1 MLSHLSIQ
9 MTLYSV
15 NSINAIPDI
24 TFPQFRGLFPLI
36 YERKTSEKISAC
48 PPESRKQKKGRTQQE
63 RPVPFCSTFAF
74 EKWNILFLVFIGLL
88 GQPSKNPFHFH
99 LKNGTGSFPYSSA
112 SPRNVPL
119 VPLFSET
126 LYIDKKEV
134 HRGRENFFIPY
145 IMSYKSGTN
154 GTMLLLPDK
163 LGIFYVPL
171 FELKSGTRTAPAS
184 CCTQTQDPN
193 QPPAGRPIPASSGSE
208 MRTCVPAFAFS
219 DALRGVLRHEKA
231 RQGTRVPQRA

>member
-36 YERKTSEKISAC
+36 YERKTSEKKFRA
-48 PPESRKQKKGRTQQE
+48 PARKPEAEEGPYTAGE
-63 RPVPFCSTFAF
+63 ACSTFAF

-126 LYIDKKEV
+126 LYINKKEV

-163 LGIFYVPL
+163 QGIFYVPL
-171 FELKSGTRTAPAS
+171 LKTKVE
-184 CCTQTQDPN
+184 QDFTHLPVL
-193 QPPAGRPIPASSGSE
+193 PDKTGKFY
-208 MRTCVPAFAFS
+208 VPLF
-219 DALRGVLRHEKA
+219 VLKRNHGA
-231 RQGTRVPQRA
+231 T

>member
-1 MLSHLSIQ
+1 MLFRSSI
-9 MTLYSV
+9 YRV
-15 NSINAIPDI
+15 
-24 TFPQFRGLFPLI
+24 
-36 YERKTSEKISAC
+36 
-48 PPESRKQKKGRTQQE
+48 
-63 RPVPFCSTFAF
+63 
-74 EKWNILFLVFIGLL
+74 
-88 GQPSKNPFHFH
+88 
-99 LKNGTGSFPYSSA
+99 SA

-154 GTMLLLPDK
+154 GTMLLLPDKQGIFYVPLLKTKVEQDFTHLPVLPDK

-208 MRTCVPAFAFS
+208 MRTCVPLLLSLTLSEAF
-219 DALRGVLRHEKA
+219 
-231 RQGTRVPQRA
+231 

>member
-1 MLSHLSIQ
+1 MSGKR
-9 MTLYSV
+9 
-15 NSINAIPDI
+15 P
-24 TFPQFRGLFPLI
+24 
-36 YERKTSEKISAC
+36 KKISAR
-48 PPESRKQKKGRTQQE
+48 PPEGRKQKKGRTQQE

-99 LKNGTGSFPYSSA
+99 LKNGAGSFPYSSA

-134 HRGRENFFIPY
+134 HRGRGNFLSPILCPIKVEQDFTHLPV
-145 IMSYKSGTN
+145 
-154 GTMLLLPDK
+154 LPDK
-163 LGIFYVPL
+163 LGKFYVPL
-171 FELKSGTRTAPAS
+171 FNSKSGTRTAPAP

-193 QPPAGRPIPASSGSE
+193 QPPAGRPIPASSESE
-208 MRTCVPAFAFS
+208 MRTCIPP
-219 DALRGVLRHEKA
+219 LLL
-231 RQGTRVPQRA
+231 

>member
-9 MTLYSV
+9 TILYSV
-15 NSINAIPDI
+15 NAINAIPDI

-36 YERKTSEKISAC
+36 YERKTSEKKFPCARQKTG
-48 PPESRKQKKGRTQQE
+48 SRRRAVHSRRGLFHF
-63 RPVPFCSTFAF
+63 VPLFAF

-99 LKNGTGSFPYSSA
+99 LKSGTYFFPYSSA

-134 HRGRENFFIPY
+134 HRGRGNFL
-145 IMSYKSGTN
+145 S
-154 GTMLLLPDK
+154 
-163 LGIFYVPL
+163 
-171 FELKSGTRTAPAS
+171 
-184 CCTQTQDPN
+184 
-193 QPPAGRPIPASSGSE
+193 PILCPIKVE
-208 MRTCVPAFAFS
+208 QMEQ
-219 DALRGVLRHEKA
+219 LH
-231 RQGTRVPQRA
+231 

>member
-9 MTLYSV
+9 MILYSV

-36 YERKTSEKISAC
+36 YERKTSEKISAR
-48 PPESRKQKKGRTQQE
+48 PPESWKQKTGRTQQE
-63 RPVPFCSTFAF
+63 RPVPLCSTFAF

-88 GQPSKNPFHFH
+88 GQPSKKPFHFH

-134 HRGRENFFIPY
+134 HRGRGNFLSPILCP
-145 IMSYKSGTN
+145 IKVEQMEQC
-154 GTMLLLPDK
+154 
-163 LGIFYVPL
+163 FY
-171 FELKSGTRTAPAS
+171 S
-184 CCTQTQDPN
+184 
-193 QPPAGRPIPASSGSE
+193 PIN
-208 MRTCVPAFAFS
+208 
-219 DALRGVLRHEKA
+219 RGFFTFHF
-231 RQGTRVPQRA
+231 

>member
-1 MLSHLSIQ
+1 MSGKR
-9 MTLYSV
+9 
-15 NSINAIPDI
+15 P
-24 TFPQFRGLFPLI
+24 
-36 YERKTSEKISAC
+36 KKISAC

-163 LGIFYVPL
+163 QGIFYVPL

-208 MRTCVPAFAFS
+208 MRTCVPLLLSLTLSEAF
-219 DALRGVLRHEKA
+219 
-231 RQGTRVPQRA
+231 

>member
-1 MLSHLSIQ
+1 MSGKR
-9 MTLYSV
+9 
-15 NSINAIPDI
+15 P
-24 TFPQFRGLFPLI
+24 
-36 YERKTSEKISAC
+36 KKISAR

-74 EKWNILFLVFIGLL
+74 EKWNILFLVFIGFL

-163 LGIFYVPL
+163 QGIFYVPLLKTKVEQDFTHLPVLPDKLGIFYVPL

-208 MRTCVPAFAFS
+208 MRTCVPLLLSLTLSEAF
-219 DALRGVLRHEKA
+219 
-231 RQGTRVPQRA
+231 

>member
-1 MLSHLSIQ
+1 MFVISPVTHGLFDRALAPIPGSNPASRTGRVLSHLSIQ

-36 YERKTSEKISAC
+36 YERKRPKKISAC

-119 VPLFSET
+119 VPLFP
-126 LYIDKKEV
+126 K
-134 HRGRENFFIPY
+134 PY
-145 IMSYKSGTN
+145 I
-154 GTMLLLPDK
+154 
-163 LGIFYVPL
+163 
-171 FELKSGTRTAPAS
+171 
-184 CCTQTQDPN
+184 
-193 QPPAGRPIPASSGSE
+193 
-208 MRTCVPAFAFS
+208 
-219 DALRGVLRHEKA
+219 
-231 RQGTRVPQRA
+231 

>member
-24 TFPQFRGLFPLI
+24 TFPQFRGLFRSYMSGKRPKI
-36 YERKTSEKISAC
+36 ISAR

-134 HRGRENFFIPY
+134 HRGRGNFLSPILCP
-145 IMSYKSGTN
+145 IKVEQMEQC
-154 GTMLLLPDK
+154 
-163 LGIFYVPL
+163 FY
-171 FELKSGTRTAPAS
+171 S
-184 CCTQTQDPN
+184 
-193 QPPAGRPIPASSGSE
+193 PINRG
-208 MRTCVPAFAFS
+208 FS
-219 DALRGVLRHEKA
+219 TFHF
-231 RQGTRVPQRA
+231 

>member
-1 MLSHLSIQ
+1 MSGKR
-9 MTLYSV
+9 
-15 NSINAIPDI
+15 P
-24 TFPQFRGLFPLI
+24 
-36 YERKTSEKISAC
+36 KKISAC

-145 IMSYKSGTN
+145 IMSYKSGT
-154 GTMLLLPDK
+154 
-163 LGIFYVPL
+163 
-171 FELKSGTRTAPAS
+171 RTAPAS

-208 MRTCVPAFAFS
+208 MRTCVPLLLSLTLSEAF
-219 DALRGVLRHEKA
+219 
-231 RQGTRVPQRA
+231 

>member
-1 MLSHLSIQ
+1 

-36 YERKTSEKISAC
+36 YERKTSEKISAR

-126 LYIDKKEV
+126 IYIDKKEV
-134 HRGRENFFIPY
+134 HRGRGNFLSPILCS
-145 IMSYKSGTN
+145 IKVEQMEQC
-154 GTMLLLPDK
+154 
-163 LGIFYVPL
+163 FY
-171 FELKSGTRTAPAS
+171 S
-184 CCTQTQDPN
+184 
-193 QPPAGRPIPASSGSE
+193 PINWGNF
-208 MRTCVPAFAFS
+208 TFHF
-219 DALRGVLRHEKA
+219 
-231 RQGTRVPQRA
+231 